1 MHVWCLVRLISTDE
15 AISAAVSAVVMNRNA
30 QLVLARCSFCTISAH
45 TLDDREFALLRL
57 DANKTLVRTLVDELA
72 SKYPCSPLAM
82 CLVLPSGAFIDVLGT
97 ASKLL
102 AAALV

>member
-1 MHVWCLVRLISTDE
+1 MHNSFWRDVHFARSLRIRW
-15 AISAAVSAVVMNRNA
+15 MN
-30 QLVLARCSFCTISAH
+30 
-45 TLDDREFALLRL
+45 REFALLRL